1 MFGLIQKMDRY
12 SNKLMSERE
21 KIDFIQ
27 EIVDNGM
34 VWDMHQNMSKK
45 PKPLWVLERFLIW
58 MRQLFLMTFWMPLVL
73 NDRQAHFGEASAI
86 RVNDYETTIN
96 HSRVY
101 HCPALVCL

>member
-34 VWDMHQNMSKK
+34 VWDMHEKYVK
-45 PKPLWVLERFLIW
+45 EAKT
-58 MRQLFLMTFWMPLVL
+58 LMGAGKVVNL
-73 NDRQAHFGEASAI
+73 AI
-86 RVNDYETTIN
+86 RRKVKN
-96 HSRVY
+96 
-101 HCPALVCL
+101 PAPVLDADGRDPFDVSICY

>member
-34 VWDMHQNMSKK
+34 VWDMHQKYVKEAKTLMGAGKVFDLDA
-45 PKPLWVLERFLIW
+45 PAIPDDVLDAAGSERP
-58 MRQLFLMTFWMPLVL
+58 TSPFW
-73 NDRQAHFGEASAI
+73 RSI
-86 RVNDYETTIN
+86 CY
-96 HSRVY
+96 
-101 HCPALVCL
+101 